1 MRLAR
6 VDCKE
11 VWSDL
16 RIPMTEQYLV
26 GEFSSLLGELQPVP
40 DARLAS
46 ALRDLRR
53 QVEACP
59 PCRLSCLARQA
70 ITLTDVICWS
80 TFQGGDVG
88 RFCEEI
94 ETVVRLEEFA
104 ITANLLPARVLAR
117 PVLGTGPSGDGNE
130 SSVVE

>member
-1 MRLAR
+1 
-6 VDCKE
+6 
-11 VWSDL
+11 
-16 RIPMTEQYLV
+16 MTEQYLV

-40 DARLAS
+40 DAQLAS

-70 ITLTDVICWS
+70 ITLTDVICWR
-80 TFQGGDVG
+80 TFEGGDVG
-88 RFCEEI
+88 RFCQEI

-104 ITANLLPARVLAR
+104 INANLLPAWVLAR
-117 PVLGTGPSGDGNE
+117 PVLGTSASGEGSGGSMAE
-130 SSVVE
+130 